1 MGRGQGI
8 VAVHSVSSLVHL
20 SDYMFFFSGEHINVD
35 VSRDV

>member
-8 VAVHSVSSLVHL
+8 VAAHSVSSVVHL
-20 SDYMFFFSGEHINVD
+20 SDYMFFSGKHINVD